1 MNGQTLLKR
10 MIATVGLLLMFP
22 IGLQLVQGTLTP
34 RDAAVRAAA
43 VFAAVWIGRSLAG
56 LAPGS
61 PIVLLP
67 PEQPAELNEAG

>member
-1 MNGQTLLKR
+1 VNGQTLLKR

-34 RDAAVRAAA
+34 RDASVRAAA

-67 PEQPAELNEAG
+67 AEPVEANEAG

>member
-34 RDAAVRAAA
+34 NDAAIRAAA
-43 VFAAVWIGRSLAG
+43 VFVAVWIGRSLAA
-56 LAPGS
+56 LAPGG
-61 PIVLLP
+61 PTVLLP
-67 PEQPAELNEAG
+67 AEPVAVNESS